1 MQDLNLGRKYDAA
14 AVTVDLSRLPNKNSL
29 IQQAKIIMTR
39 LFCGEDDSLSNSSHS
54 EEESAETLEEKSLI
68 LYKKLE
74 KVIHSK
80 SKVQRYS
87 TSKSSSLSKIVKQ
100 ELFLFDSIENLSSN
114 IIKLGKALKINPSTS
129 AEAEREFSAA
139 GFFIT
144 KLRTKL
150 RDKSTDYLFS

>member
-1 MQDLNLGRKYDAA
+1 
-14 AVTVDLSRLPNKNSL
+14 
-29 IQQAKIIMTR
+29 MTR

-54 EEESAETLEEKSLI
+54 EEESTETLEEKSSM
-68 LYKKLE
+68 LYQKLE

-80 SKVQRYS
+80 SKVQRCS
-87 TSKSSSLSKIVKQ
+87 TSKSSSLRKIVKQ
-100 ELFLFDSIENLSSN
+100 ELQLFDSTENLSSK
-114 IIKLGKALKINPSTS
+114 IIKLGKALKTIPSTS
-129 AEAEREFSAA
+129 AETEREFSAA